1 MGKISFNQI
10 DKIIEKNVKDSG
22 YVYSYEINE
31 TESVNIEIKRTLNAD
46 EQVSF
51 VESVVSALFTNG
63 KYMPSLYSLV
73 FGKALFAYYTNIKT
87 DDIKNDRLI
96 GLIYNTDIIKVIK
109 DNINTTQYLDIIEAI
124 DKQVDYTINFI
135 MYTQKTR
142 LDEAIDNIN
151 IEQENITRQM
161 NSITDTFKKFS
172 DGLDEY
178 GKEQLAQDI
187 HKISAMDERKV
198 IENIIDV
205 QNKTE

>member
-1 MGKISFNQI
+1 MVKRYLL
-10 DKIIEKNVKDSG
+10 IIL
-22 YVYSYEINE
+22 ILRQM
-31 TESVNIEIKRTLNAD
+31 IL
-46 EQVSF
+46 
-51 VESVVSALFTNG
+51 
-63 KYMPSLYSLV
+63 
-73 FGKALFAYYTNIKT
+73 
-87 DDIKNDRLI
+87 KNDRLI

-178 GKEQLAQDI
+178 GKRTAC
-187 HKISAMDERKV
+187 SRY
-198 IENIIDV
+198 
-205 QNKTE
+205 T

>member
-10 DKIIEKNVKDSG
+10 DKIIEKNVKDSV
-22 YVYSYEINE
+22 YVYSYDINE
-31 TESVNIEIKRTLNAD
+31 NESVNIEIKKTLSAD

-63 KYMPSLYSLV
+63 KHMPSLYSLV

-87 DDIKNDRLI
+87 DDIKNDRLM

-109 DNINTTQYLDIIEAI
+109 DNINTTQYLDIVEAI
-124 DKQVDYTINFI
+124 DKQAEYTINFV

-161 NSITDTFKKFS
+161 NSITETFKKFS

-178 GKEQLAQDI
+178 GKEQLTQDI

-198 IENIIDV
+198 VESIIDV

>member
-10 DKIIEKNVKDSG
+10 DKIIEKNVKDSV
-22 YVYSYEINE
+22 YVYSYDINE
-31 TESVNIEIKRTLNAD
+31 NESVNIEIKRTLTAD

-51 VESVVSALFTNG
+51 VESVVAALFTNG
-63 KYMPSLYSLV
+63 KYSPSIYGLI

-87 DDIKNDRLI
+87 DEIKNDRLI
-96 GLIYNTDIIKVIK
+96 GLIYNTDIIKVVK
-109 DNINTTQYLDIIEAI
+109 DNINTTQYLDMIEAI
-124 DKQVDYTINFI
+124 DKQIDYTINFI